1 MYSEFSSIT
10 LQIGEPYVNHLGYN
24 GDYIPFAYQTGIPSM
39 DIKFSNMEKN
49 ISRIYPARGT
59 GFDTLKYY
67 KIIDP
72 DFRFLE
78 TCSQVMV
85 YIIRQLS
92 DSLLLPFDVM
102 EYSNVLSE
110 ALDNIKEYSETRV
123 EQLLTSSNSN
133 DEFKD
138 LMKTNDVSLDILKGA
153 IDGFKVASE
162 KWNKTLETVDKT
174 NPILIRM
181 LNDQMMQLEKAF
193 LNPAGLP
200 LQRTT
205 NHVIFSTKNL
215 GGSRRYGKAT
225 FPGIV
230 NLLEEFNHL
239 LTEDERNKWTGW
251 EDLRRHV
258 TEIYVCILQASSLL
272 KPHHD
277 I

>member
-1 MYSEFSSIT
+1 MYSEFLSIT

-24 GDYIPFAYQTGIPSM
+24 GDYIPFAYQAGISSM
-39 DIKFSNMEKN
+39 DIKFSNMDTN

-59 GFDTLKYY
+59 GYDTLTYY
-67 KIIDP
+67 KKIDP

-78 TCSQVMV
+78 TCSQVLV

-102 EYSNVLSE
+102 EYSNVLKE

-123 EQLLTSSNSN
+123 EQLPASSNSK
-133 DEFKD
+133 DFKD
-138 LMKTNDVSLDILKGA
+138 YLRENDVSLDILNGA
-153 IDGFKVASE
+153 INGFKAASV
-162 KWNKTLETVDKT
+162 KWNQTLEKADRT

-205 NHVIFSTKNL
+205 NHVIFSTKHL
-215 GGSRRYGKAT
+215 GGGRRYGKAI

-239 LTEDERNKWTGW
+239 PTEDERNKWTGW